1 MAPSETATFR
11 IRTADVR
18 VNSRNHF
25 YTSTHSPAE
34 LQRSSGKLL
43 LCPSVPDFCLIC
55 DSAMSSGE
63 ETQTAVSRLNAG
75 VLEPL
80 KSMFVGKDEIIDLL
94 GVCQV
99 VGENLF
105 LHGPPGTAKS
115 ALV

>member
-1 MAPSETATFR
+1 
-11 IRTADVR
+11 
-18 VNSRNHF
+18 
-25 YTSTHSPAE
+25 
-34 LQRSSGKLL
+34 
-43 LCPSVPDFCLIC
+43 
-55 DSAMSSGE
+55 MSSGE
-63 ETQTAVSRLNAG
+63 ETQTAVYRLNAG

-94 GVCQV
+94 GVCLV